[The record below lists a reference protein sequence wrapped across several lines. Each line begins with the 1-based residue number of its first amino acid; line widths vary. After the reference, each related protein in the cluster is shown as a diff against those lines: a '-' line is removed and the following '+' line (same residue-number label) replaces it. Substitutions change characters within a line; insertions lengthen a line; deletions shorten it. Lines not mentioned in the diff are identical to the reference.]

1 MTHAEDVQR
10 GYDDKR
16 RKDAHGSVRRVGDLL
31 GPGAADELLVAYE
44 EAAKRD
50 VGFERERWPIP
61 LLVAGLIWA
70 GRAIVQ
76 LRATQLG
83 VVTTVAPDPDATFTS
98 PDATGCTCPKK
109 WHHHDGVRE
118 RVIARQDPKCPNH
131 GVPKT
136 TRECP
141 VCGGAGWVEG
151 RVGNPTCVPCDGT
164 GRLRLTVTKTP
175 GVCGG
180 VACLANTRMPVWI
193 LSRLDDGQVRSFYP
207 HLTEQQIADAR
218 SYAAANP
225 EEMRRDI
232 DEHAS
237 FDPEDAARAHVQEH
251 ARGDDIAAE
260 REYRSVARNIDDA
273 IIDRY
278 TRCAMALWQLFDK
291 DPLGED
297 CAAYTSLERL
307 EAIVAKKLL
316 APTADLKT
324 ALRLG
329 GKALALVVNHEF
341 GDGSHCLVCLSI
353 AADGHT
359 QDCDWGKL
367 VAEAKA
373 LSRGG

>member
-83 VVTTVAPDPDATFTS
+83 VVTTVAPDPDAIT
-98 PDATGCTCPKK
+98 
-109 WHHHDGVRE
+109 
-118 RVIARQDPKCPNH
+118 
-131 GVPKT
+131 
-136 TRECP
+136 
-141 VCGGAGWVEG
+141 
-151 RVGNPTCVPCDGT
+151 
-164 GRLRLTVTKTP
+164 
-175 GVCGG
+175 
-180 VACLANTRMPVWI
+180 
-193 LSRLDDGQVRSFYP
+193 
-207 HLTEQQIADAR
+207 
-218 SYAAANP
+218 
-225 EEMRRDI
+225 
-232 DEHAS
+232 
-237 FDPEDAARAHVQEH
+237 
-251 ARGDDIAAE
+251 
-260 REYRSVARNIDDA
+260 
-273 IIDRY
+273 DRY

-291 DPLGED
+291 DPLGEES
-297 CAAYTSLERL
+297 AAHTMLERL

-329 GKALALVVNHEF
+329 GRALALVSKHDF
-341 GDGSHCLVCLSI
+341 GEGEPFDGPHFEYCLECR
-353 AADGHT
+353 ANKQEGHKP
-359 QDCDWGKL
+359 DCDWGKL